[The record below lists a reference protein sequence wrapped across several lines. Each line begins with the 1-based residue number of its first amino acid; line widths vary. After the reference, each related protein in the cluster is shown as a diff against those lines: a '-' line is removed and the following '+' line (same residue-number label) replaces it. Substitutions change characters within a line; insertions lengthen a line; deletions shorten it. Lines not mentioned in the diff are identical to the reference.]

1 MPDVYNL
8 PSSLNVQC
16 WHKTQHAH
24 GTYVCFAIDLCRC
37 DECVDAHRRYNQ
49 HRKSWASKNGTS
61 RKPYVNS
68 NPARNHVN
76 RLVAQG
82 MSVKRVAKKA
92 GLSGGLMSRL
102 MYGDYVR
109 GTPPSRRIRW
119 QTSAKI
125 RAVVLDLADGARV
138 DRTEADLIIEELL
151 ARGWSKRQIALRITG
166 PRAGALQVGRYGTGE
181 VMARTIRLLRP
192 LQFQEV
198 PLRLHGPTGRLIQ
211 PKRDHEPR
219 LIEATTIGVPIALDL
234 MDKYERWDLDKIELE
249 EATIAA
255 DHQLRLDRLG
265 LRSALQSA
273 KERDQRDH
281 RRRPLFEITG

>member
-1 MPDVYNL
+1 MGDYDRPGA
-8 PSSLNVQC
+8 LNEDC
-16 WHKTQHAH
+16 LHKRSHHRH
-24 GTYVCFAIDLCRC
+24 GTAVSYALDYCRC
-37 DECVDAHRRYNQ
+37 DECAGARHRYNE
-49 HRKSWASKNGTS
+49 HRKSWNLKSGKA
-61 RKPYVNS
+61 RKPYVNAAL
-68 NPARNHVN
+68 ARNHVT
-76 RLVAQG
+76 RLIAQG
-82 MSVKRVAKKA
+82 MSAKRVAKVA
-92 GLSGGLMSRL
+92 GISGGLMSRL
-102 MYGDYVR
+102 MYGDYIR
-109 GTPPSRRIRW
+109 GTGPSKRIRW
-119 QTSAKI
+119 QTSARV
-125 RAVVLDLADGARV
+125 RAVTLDVGDGAKV
-138 DRTEADLIIEELL
+138 DRTEADLLIEELL
-151 ARGWSKRQIALRITG
+151 ARGWSKRQIAQRISS
-166 PRAGALQVGRYGTGE
+166 PDAGSLQVGKYETGQ